1 MGHRAGWVGCGT
13 PLKGNSLWNLLE
25 TEEGTLVFLSN
36 VLGYLM
42 ENPLKWSGMRENP
55 LGWTW
60 DEGKPHWNE
69 QGCLEWTGIMEKSTG
84 MDWVEEKSTGMD
96 WNDWNG
102 QG

>member
-42 ENPLKWSGMRENP
+42 ENPLKWSRMRENP
-55 LGWTW
+55 LGWTGMR
-60 DEGKPHWNE
+60 ENP
-69 QGCLEWTGIMEKSTG
+69 TG
-84 MDWVEEKSTGMD
+84 MNRDV
-96 WNDWNG
+96 WNG
-102 QG
+102 QGLWKIHWDGLG